1 MVGRWIALAEVAKL
15 GQRRW
20 DEVPVLSGSQVQIL
34 PSAPPSFHSTE
45 ELLSITSDI
54 RDLVSSL
61 ANTNG
66 YVTCSFGLSLMG
78 GEWSRRKRA
87 RAIVREISPNF
98 DQALSSYFGT
108 HTPDPVAARGAHTDY
123 VSALREQGVV
133 VDVLPGLSEHPD
145 CTFVEDAAIVV
156 DGAVVVPNM
165 GHSSREG
172 EQAVIRE
179 VLGEHLEVMEMPQG
193 ATMDGGDAI
202 FFDDQYLLGLSTRT
216 NAAGLAFFQQVAA
229 SRGFESKI
237 FHVPDSTLHLTTVC
251 SSPKPGMLVAAEGH
265 MTQEQFAPLIDE
277 DVEILWV
284 PNEESYAANVI
295 GFEGGSVMISADY
308 PETKRV
314 LEEAGFATRSVDMK
328 HIRAADGSLTCCSI
342 FYQ

>member
-1 MVGRWIALAEVAKL
+1 M
-15 GQRRW
+15 
-20 DEVPVLSGSQVQIL
+20 D
-34 PSAPPSFHSTE
+34 
-45 ELLSITSDI
+45 
-54 RDLVSSL
+54 
-61 ANTNG
+61 
-66 YVTCSFGLSLMG
+66 

-87 RAIVREISPNF
+87 RAIVREVSPNF

-108 HTPDPVAARGAHTDY
+108 HTPDPVAARNAHADY
-123 VSALREQGVV
+123 VAALREHGVI
-133 VDVLPGLSEHPD
+133 VDVLPGLDEHPD

-156 DGAVVVPNM
+156 DGAVVIPHM
-165 GHSSREG
+165 GHPSREG

-179 VLGEHLEVMEMPQG
+179 VLGEHLEVMEMPHG

-202 FFDDQYLLGLSTRT
+202 FFDDQYLLGLSKRT

-229 SRGFESKI
+229 SRGFDSTI
-237 FHVPDSTLHLTTVC
+237 FEVPESTLHLTTIC
-251 SSPKPGMLVAAEGH
+251 SSPKPGMLVTAEGH
-265 MTQEQFAPLIDE
+265 LTPEQLSPLTDE
-277 DVEILWV
+277 GVEILWV

-314 LEEAGFATRSVDMK
+314 LEEAGFNTRSVDME
-328 HIRAADGSLTCCSI
+328 HIRAADGSLTCCSV

>member
-1 MVGRWIALAEVAKL
+1 
-15 GQRRW
+15 
-20 DEVPVLSGSQVQIL
+20 
-34 PSAPPSFHSTE
+34 
-45 ELLSITSDI
+45 
-54 RDLVSSL
+54 
-61 ANTNG
+61 
-66 YVTCSFGLSLMG
+66 MG

-87 RAIVREISPNF
+87 RAVVREISPNF

-108 HTPDPVAARGAHTDY
+108 HTPNPNAARDAHADY
-123 VSALREQGVV
+123 VTALREHDVV

-156 DGAVVVPNM
+156 DGAVVIPHM
-165 GHSSREG
+165 GHPSREG

-179 VLGEHLEVMEMPQG
+179 VLGEHLEVMEMPEG

-216 NAAGLAFFQQVAA
+216 NAAGVAFFQQVAA
-229 SRGFESKI
+229 SRGFDSKV
-237 FHVPDSTLHLTTVC
+237 FEVPETTLHLTTVC
-251 SSPKPGMLVAAEGH
+251 SSPKPGMLVAAKGH
-265 MTQEQFAPLIDE
+265 MTPEQFAPLTEE

-295 GFEGGSVMISADY
+295 GFEGGSVMISANY

-314 LEEAGFATRSVDMK
+314 LEAAGFTTRSIDME